1 MQSYVAIRNMDLK
14 VILLVGIV
22 IILLAS
28 VAWVRIKRL
37 KFMKRE
43 AVRWN
48 GYSFLDPA
56 EPEMYDG
63 VMTSLEYS
71 VFESNPM

>member
-1 MQSYVAIRNMDLK
+1 
-14 VILLVGIV
+14 
-22 IILLAS
+22 
-28 VAWVRIKRL
+28 
-37 KFMKRE
+37 MKRE

-48 GYSFLDPA
+48 DYSFLDPA

-71 VFESNPM
+71 VLNLIQCKLFESFSC